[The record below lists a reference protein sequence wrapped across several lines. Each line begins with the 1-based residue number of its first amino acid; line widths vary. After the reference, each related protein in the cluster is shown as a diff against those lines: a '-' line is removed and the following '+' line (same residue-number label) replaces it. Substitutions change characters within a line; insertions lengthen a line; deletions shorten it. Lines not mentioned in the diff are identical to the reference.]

1 MWYIRKM
8 TKPELMLG
16 TQFLSHYW
24 VFDMSVVDAVDV
36 VVIATSISDGMFEVI
51 VVFAIAEK
59 VILGLQHL
67 GQMDVQ

>member
-1 MWYIRKM
+1 
-8 TKPELMLG
+8 MLG
-16 TQFLSHYW
+16 TQFLSHYGIL
-24 VFDMSVVDAVDV
+24 DMSVADAVDV

>member
-1 MWYIRKM
+1 
-8 TKPELMLG
+8 MLG
-16 TQFLSHYW
+16 TQFLSHYGIL
-24 VFDMSVVDAVDV
+24 DMSVADAVDV
-36 VVIATSISDGMFEVI
+36 VVIPTSISDGMFEVI

>member
-1 MWYIRKM
+1 M

-16 TQFLSHYW
+16 TQFLSHYGIL
-24 VFDMSVVDAVDV
+24 DMSVADAVDV